1 MDRRR
6 FLGAGAGVTAGV
18 AGLGLAGVQAGTPR
32 TIETP
37 RTEQT
42 SSEAVGDVSPRIRR
56 YVTLG
61 NTGLRISDI
70 SFGSSGVSDP
80 RLVRHAAARGI
91 TYFDT
96 AESYRG
102 GRAEEAIGEALQGE
116 RDRYVIASKHKAW
129 GGETRRQMM
138 TALEGSL
145 RRLRT
150 DYVDIY
156 FNHAV
161 NDVRRLQNPEWA
173 EFTERAI
180 RDGKIRF
187 RGMSGHG
194 GALVECLD
202 YALDHDLADIVL
214 VAWNFV
220 QDRSFFDAL
229 RNFTETLRARFHY
242 VALQPELARAIE
254 RASSKGVGVIAM
266 KTLMGARLNDMR
278 PHESGG
284 ATFSQAAFRWV
295 LSGPHVDGLIVSMR
309 STTDIDEYVAAS
321 GTGPIGAADLSLLA
335 RYAALQGPRYCRH
348 GCNTCEESCP
358 AGVEISEVLRTRMYD
373 VDYRDPAL
381 ARADYAGLGAGA
393 RACLSCD
400 GAPCL
405 YACPHGIPISVFTRD
420 AAARLG

>member
-6 FLGAGAGVTAGV
+6 FLGAGAGLTAGL
-18 AGLGLAGVQAGTPR
+18 AGLGPGASHAT
-32 TIETP
+32 T
-37 RTEQT
+37 
-42 SSEAVGDVSPRIRR
+42 PRIRG

-61 NTGLRISDI
+61 NTGLRVSDI
-70 SFGSSGVSDP
+70 SFGSSRSSDP
-80 RLVRHAAARGI
+80 RLVRHAAARGV

-102 GRAEEAIGEALQGE
+102 GRAEEAIGEALRGE

-129 GGETRRQMM
+129 GGESRRQMQ

-161 NDVRRLQNPEWA
+161 NDVRRLQNPEWT
-173 EFTERAI
+173 EFTDRAI

-187 RGMSGHG
+187 RGVSGHG

-202 YALDHDLADIVL
+202 YALDNDLADVVL
-214 VAWNFV
+214 VAHNFA
-220 QDRSFFDAL
+220 QDASFY
-229 RNFTETLRARFHY
+229 EKLRAQFHF
-242 VALQPELARAIE
+242 VALQPELARVIE
-254 RASSKGVGVIAM
+254 RASSEGVGVIAM
-266 KTLMGARLNDMR
+266 KTLMGARINDMR
-278 PHESGG
+278 PWETNG

-295 LSGPHVDGLIVSMR
+295 LSSPHVDGLIVSMT
-309 STTDIDEYVAAS
+309 STADIDEYVAAS
-321 GTGPIGAADLSLLA
+321 GSGPIGAADMPLLA
-335 RYAALQGPRYCRH
+335 RYAAMQGQRYCRH
-348 GCNTCEESCP
+348 ACNACEASCP

-373 VDYRDPAL
+373 VDYRDPVL

-393 RACLSCD
+393 RACLTCD
-400 GAPCL
+400 GTPCL
-405 YACPHGIPISVFTRD
+405 NACPNGVPISVFARD

>member
-6 FLGAGAGVTAGV
+6 FLGTGAGVTA
-18 AGLGLAGVQAGTPR
+18 ALAGFGPAAGRSATPR
-32 TIETP
+32 IE
-37 RTEQT
+37 
-42 SSEAVGDVSPRIRR
+42 R

-61 NTGLRISDI
+61 DTGLEVSDI
-70 SFGSSGVSDP
+70 SFGSSRSADP
-80 RLVRHAAARGI
+80 RLVRHAAARGV

-116 RDRYVIASKHKAW
+116 RDRYVVASKHKAW
-129 GGETRRQMM
+129 SGEGRRQMM
-138 TALEGSL
+138 AALEGSL

-187 RGMSGHG
+187 RGVSGHG

-202 YALDHDLADIVL
+202 HALDHDLADVIL
-214 VAWNFV
+214 VAYNFA
-220 QDRSFFDAL
+220 QDVSFY
-229 RNFTETLRARFHY
+229 EKLRARLHF
-242 VALQPELARAIE
+242 VALQPELGRVIE

-266 KTLMGARLNDMR
+266 KTLMGARINDMR
-278 PHESGG
+278 PWEAGG

-295 LSGPHVDGLIVSMR
+295 LSSPHVDGLVVSMT
-309 STTDIDEYVAAS
+309 SPEDIDEYVAAS
-321 GTGPIGAADLSLLA
+321 GSGPLGAADLSLLE
-335 RYAALQGPRYCRH
+335 RYAALQGERYCRH
-348 GCNTCEESCP
+348 ACNACEASCP
-358 AGVEISEVLRTRMYD
+358 AGVEIAEVLRTRMYD
-373 VDYRDPAL
+373 VDYGDPAF
-381 ARADYAGLGAGA
+381 ARADYAALGSGAGA
-393 RACLSCD
+393 CLACD
-400 GAPCL
+400 ATPCL
-405 YACPHGIPISVFTRD
+405 DACPHGIPIPSFTRD
-420 AAARLG
+420 AATRLG

>member
-6 FLGAGAGVTAGV
+6 FLEVGTGVTAG
-18 AGLGLAGVQAGTPR
+18 LAGVGLGPGASR
-32 TIETP
+32 
-37 RTEQT
+37 
-42 SSEAVGDVSPRIRR
+42 ADAPRIQR

-61 NTGLRISDI
+61 NTGLRVSDI
-70 SFGSSGVSDP
+70 SFGSSRSSDP

-102 GRAEEAIGEALQGE
+102 GRAEEAIGEALRGE

-129 GGETRRQMM
+129 GGETRRQMQA
-138 TALEGSL
+138 ALEGSL

-150 DYVDIY
+150 DYLDIY

-202 YALDHDLADIVL
+202 YALDHDLADVVL
-214 VAWNFV
+214 LAWNFA
-220 QDRSFFDAL
+220 QDPSFYE
-229 RNFTETLRARFHY
+229 RLRAQLHY
-242 VALQPELARAIE
+242 VALQPELGRAIE
-254 RASSKGVGVIAM
+254 RASVQGVGVIAM
-266 KTLMGARLNDMR
+266 KTLMGARINDMR
-278 PHESGG
+278 PYESGG

-295 LSGPHVDGLIVSMR
+295 LSGPHVDGLIVSMT
-309 STTDIDEYVAAS
+309 STADIDEYVAAS
-321 GTGPIGAADLSLLA
+321 GSGPIGAADVRLLA
-335 RYAALQGPRYCRH
+335 RYAARQGSRYCRH
-348 GCNTCEESCP
+348 GCNACEERCP

-373 VDYRDPAL
+373 VDYRDPVL
-381 ARADYAGLGAGA
+381 ARTDYAALGAGA

-400 GAPCL
+400 GTPCL
-405 YACPHGIPISVFTRD
+405 GACPHGVPIPVFTRD

>member
-1 MDRRR
+1 MMDRRR
-6 FLGAGAGVTAGV
+6 FLGTGAGLTAGFV
-18 AGLGLAGVQAGTPR
+18 GLGSGGAVQAG
-32 TIETP
+32 
-37 RTEQT
+37 
-42 SSEAVGDVSPRIRR
+42 APRIRR
-56 YVTLG
+56 HVTLG
-61 NTGLRISDI
+61 NTGLRVSDI
-70 SFGSSGVSDP
+70 SFGSSRSSDP
-80 RLVRHAAARGI
+80 RLVRHAAACGI

-102 GRAEEAIGEALQGE
+102 GRAEEAIGEGLRGE

-138 TALEGSL
+138 SALEGSL

-173 EFTERAI
+173 EFTDRAV

-194 GALVECLD
+194 GSLVECLD
-202 YALDHDLADIVL
+202 YALDHDLADVIL
-214 VAWNFV
+214 VAYNFA
-220 QDRSFFDAL
+220 QDASFY
-229 RNFTETLRARFHY
+229 EKLRAQLHF
-242 VALQPELARAIE
+242 VALQPEIGRAIE

-266 KTLMGARLNDMR
+266 KTLMGARINDMR
-278 PHESGG
+278 PWESGG

-295 LSGPHVDGLIVSMR
+295 LSNPHVDGLIVSMT
-309 STTDIDEYVAAS
+309 STADIDEYVAAS
-321 GTGPIGAADLSLLA
+321 GSGPIGAADMHLLA

-348 GCNTCEESCP
+348 ACNACEERCP

-373 VDYRDPAL
+373 VDYRDPVL
-381 ARADYAGLGAGA
+381 ARADYAALGAGA
-393 RACLSCD
+393 SACLACD
-400 GAPCL
+400 GTPCL
-405 YACPHGIPISVFTRD
+405 NACPNGIPIAAFTRD

>member
-6 FLGAGAGVTAGV
+6 FLGVGTGVTAGL
-18 AGLGLAGVQAGTPR
+18 AGFGLASGVSRAD
-32 TIETP
+32 
-37 RTEQT
+37 
-42 SSEAVGDVSPRIRR
+42 APRIRR
-56 YVTLG
+56 HVTLG
-61 NTGLRISDI
+61 NTGLRVSDI
-70 SFGSSGVSDP
+70 SFGSSRSSDP

-91 TYFDT
+91 TCFDT

-102 GRAEEAIGEALQGE
+102 GRAEEAIGEALRGE
-116 RDRYVIASKHKAW
+116 RDRYVITSKHKAW
-129 GGETRRQMM
+129 RGETRRQMM
-138 TALEGSL
+138 AALEGSL

-194 GALVECLD
+194 GALVECVD
-202 YALDHDLADIVL
+202 YALDHDLADVIL
-214 VAWNFV
+214 VAHNFA
-220 QDRSFFDAL
+220 QDPSFY
-229 RNFTETLRARFHY
+229 EKLRARLHY
-242 VALQPELARAIE
+242 VALQPELGRAIE

-266 KTLMGARLNDMR
+266 KTLMGARINDMR
-278 PHESGG
+278 PYESGG

-295 LSGPHVDGLIVSMR
+295 LSNPHVDGLVVSMT
-309 STTDIDEYVAAS
+309 STADIDEYVAAS
-321 GTGPIGAADLSLLA
+321 GSGPVGAADMRLLA

-348 GCNTCEESCP
+348 ACNACEGSCP

-373 VDYRDPAL
+373 VDYRDPVL
-381 ARADYAGLGAGA
+381 ARADYAALGAGA
-393 RACLSCD
+393 RACLACD

-405 YACPHGIPISVFTRD
+405 GACPNGIPISAFTRD
-420 AAARLG
+420 AATRLG